1 MPAVPQSGEQQVSEA
16 RRIAFIGGGNMARS
30 LIGGIVAA
38 GGGKTAVTVADPD
51 AGQREAFAGMTGV
64 ETTADNAAAVAGA
77 GLVVLAVKPQI
88 APRALESVAPVL
100 ARERP
105 LLISIAAGLRIER
118 IEDAAGAEL
127 PVVRAMPN
135 TPALVKR
142 GVSAFFANDR
152 VERAGRRVAREVLEA
167 VGTVIEV
174 DEEAQLDAVTAV
186 SGSGPAYFF
195 LLVEALADA
204 AAAAGLPA
212 ETAAR
217 LAAGTGIGAM
227 ALLDESGEPP
237 ARLRERVTSPGGT
250 TAAALD
256 VFAEGDLRG
265 LVRRAVLRAR
275 ERAEELS

>member
-1 MPAVPQSGEQQVSEA
+1 
-16 RRIAFIGGGNMARS
+16 
-30 LIGGIVAA
+30 
-38 GGGKTAVTVADPD
+38 VADPD
-51 AGQREAFAGMTGV
+51 AGQREAIAAMAPV
-64 ETTADNAAAVAGA
+64 ETTGDNAAAVTGA
-77 GLVVLAVKPQI
+77 DVVVLAVKPQ
-88 APRALESVAPVL
+88 VAPDALAAAAAAL

-105 LLISIAAGLRIER
+105 LVISIAAGLRIAR
-118 IEDAAGAEL
+118 IEEAAGAEL

-142 GVSAFFANDR
+142 GMSAFFANAR
-152 VERAGRRVAREVLEA
+152 VDDAGRRLAGEILQA
-167 VGTVIEV
+167 VGTAIEV

-195 LLVEALADA
+195 LLVEALAEA
-204 AAAAGLPA
+204 GAAAGLPA

-217 LAAGTGIGAM
+217 LAAETGIGAM